1 MAIRTP
7 AHIVQPAIV
16 LLGALAC
23 VLLNPTASHSAAVM
37 PVQISQVPL
46 TVAVPAHPQVVLAIG
61 NSESMDGNLSGA
73 IMTGSGS
80 LPASMALLQNSSS
93 PASYTIPAGFTPPVD
108 PGNGVTAPY
117 TSPVGALQ
125 VDNSPSRLN
134 VAKGGI
140 LAMLNTYMPYADF
153 ALLDY
158 KLSGTNVYTTW
169 VYEMSPPGG
178 FVFTNTQGGGNG
190 TRTIPNPCEGYKN
203 LATTN
208 PVYVACHNIDI
219 SGKVTVTSAPDLS
232 HADWM
237 EVDPTV
243 FPAGGAYNGGSSDD
257 PLINDVLYAGGLAP
271 VCLVYG
277 GPNPGY
283 PYTHFTLAQYNANPG
298 NIHESYSSTVN
309 GCAPTTF
316 PTNAGFVPYTT
327 QAMYIERGFG
337 YYGGQDHNDA
347 NVAVPMTT
355 AGAVP
360 TPASVA
366 AALACFTGPGTGNTK
381 CSSTGTYLPNYL
393 GPETN
398 SPGTTEIKAAGG
410 QSALPGLLIQALT
423 LFNGNPASSN
433 GCNPDRYV
441 ILLTDGMPT
450 LDKSGR
456 SWPPPGTVSAVN
468 WHMTVA
474 FNANGSLNI
483 PGTND
488 QAVVDTVNQL
498 SALLHSTSHVKTY
511 VIGLGA
517 GVDPT
522 VNPVAAQVLTAFA
535 IAGGTGTYFPA
546 TDPTSLAN
554 DLQSILAQI
563 QNATQSTAATAVN
576 STGLHTGSVAYL
588 AQFTTSD
595 SFQDWTGNMNAW
607 TIDPTTGFVNTTP
620 GTELWSAQTQLDLQS
635 AAGAWTNR
643 VIATWDPV
651 AKAGTPFRWNPAL
664 APAGISPT
672 TGLGMALQ
680 TFAPDPNGQDV
691 LQFIRGAN
699 AQELRFGGQFRNRT
713 HRLGDIVSSAPLY
726 VGPPNGLAQTSDY
739 FAFAQANQGRTP
751 VIYVGANDGMLH
763 ALNAMNGNE
772 MFAYIPNGVFNN
784 LIKLVNPFYNNQHQ
798 FFVNGSPR
806 SADVKYASDGTWH
819 TVLVTTLGAGGNTMF
834 ALDVSA
840 PDSIVTGGE
849 TALAQA
855 ALWEFSDVDMGMS
868 FSEPA
873 IVNTAAGYMVIGGN
887 GYNSPNQK
895 PVLYA
900 IEPQHGTMLA
910 KIDLCAAVAG
920 ICNAALANG
929 LSSVAVVNSY
939 GQISAPANTVY
950 AGDLQGNVWRVDIT
964 SANLANCVAPAV
976 GCAWTVSVI
985 YRARDAL
992 GNIQP
997 ITTAPAVTLNED
1009 FPQLLGT
1016 MVYVGTGQFLGVA
1029 DLSTTGVQSLYGIFD
1044 PPTGSA
1050 PPLGFA
1056 GIPTRT
1062 NLVQQ
1067 TLANDTTSAGVQV
1080 RIVPTVMPVTLP
1092 QPNRGWFV
1100 DLNLA
1105 TGERIITDPEIESG
1119 GGVVFTTYQ
1128 PNTSQC
1134 VGGGSAWLMV
1144 FNYATGGSFPL
1155 PELDTNSD
1163 GKLDTSDVGSTGNN
1177 PVGMS
1182 LGPVY
1187 ASAVTFLPSGGGT
1200 GGTMKLTSVSSNN
1213 VDSILDRGRAKQRIS
1228 WWEIRH

>member
-7 AHIVQPAIV
+7 AHLLQPAIV
-16 LLGALAC
+16 LLGALTC
-23 VLLNPTASHSAAVM
+23 VLLQPTATQSAAVL

-73 IMTGSGS
+73 IMAGSGS
-80 LPASMALLQNSSS
+80 LPATMNLLQASSS
-93 PASYTIPAGFTPPVD
+93 PTTYTIPAGFTPPID
-108 PGNGVTAPY
+108 PGNGVVAPY
-117 TSPVGALQ
+117 TSPVGAQL

-153 ALLDY
+153 ALIDY
-158 KLSGTNVYTTW
+158 KLSGTNIYTTW

-178 FVFTNTQGGGNG
+178 FVFTSVPAANN
-190 TRTIPNPCEGYKN
+190 RYIPNPCFQYN
-203 LATTN
+203 TLPVANT
-208 PVYVACHNIDI
+208 VYVACHNIDT
-219 SGKVTVTSAPDLS
+219 SGKVTGNMATSTLMQIDA
-232 HADWM
+232 
-237 EVDPTV
+237 TI
-243 FPAGGAYNGGSSDD
+243 FPAAGAYNGGSSDD

-271 VCLVYG
+271 VCLVYT
-277 GPNPGY
+277 GPAPGN

-298 NIHESYSSTVN
+298 NIHESYSNTIN

-316 PTNAGFVPYTT
+316 PTNAGFVPYTP
-327 QAMYIERGFG
+327 QAMYIQRGFG
-337 YYGGQDHNDA
+337 YYGSQDFNDA
-347 NVAVPMTT
+347 SVAVPMTT
-355 AGAVP
+355 AGNVP
-360 TPASVA
+360 TAGTVN
-366 AALACFTGPGTGNTK
+366 AALAKFNPF
-381 CSSTGTYLPNYL
+381 LA
-393 GPETN
+393 PETN
-398 SPGTTEIKAAGG
+398 STGTGEIKAAGG
-410 QSALPGLLIQALT
+410 QSALPGLLIQALN

-433 GCNPDRYV
+433 GCNPTRYV

-456 SWPPPGTVSAVN
+456 SWPPPGTVSAAG
-468 WHMTVA
+468 WHMTVN

-483 PGTND
+483 PATND
-488 QAVVDTVNQL
+488 QAVIDTVNQL
-498 SALLHSTSHVKTY
+498 KALFNSTSHVKTY

-535 IAGGTGTYFPA
+535 IAGGTGSYFPA

-554 DLQSILAQI
+554 DLASILAQI

-576 STGLHTGSVAYL
+576 STGLHQGSVAYL

-595 SFQDWTGNMNAW
+595 SFLDWTGNMNAW
-607 TIDPTTGFVNTTP
+607 PIDPVSGAVNTTP
-620 GTELWSAQTQLDLQS
+620 GLQLWSAVTQLDAQNWNTGRL
-635 AAGAWTNR
+635 
-643 VIATWDPV
+643 IATWDPV
-651 AKAGTPFRWNPAL
+651 AQAGTPFRWTP
-664 APAGISPT
+664 SPGPT
-672 TGLGMALQ
+672 EITPTSGLGVALQ
-680 TFAPDPNGQDV
+680 SFLPDTNGKHVVDF
-691 LQFIRGAN
+691 LRGSN
-699 AQELRFGGQFRNRT
+699 FYEVRNGGQFRNRT
-713 HRLGDIVSSAPLY
+713 HKLGDIVASAPLF

-739 FAFAQANQGRTP
+739 FAFAIANQNRSS

-763 ALNAMNGNE
+763 ALNANTGSE

-819 TVLVTTLGAGGNTMF
+819 TVLVSTLGAGGNTLF
-834 ALDVSA
+834 ALDISA
-840 PDSIVTGGE
+840 PDAIVTGGE
-849 TALAQA
+849 NALAQA
-855 ALWEFSDVDMGMS
+855 ALWEFSDIDMGMS

-873 IVNTAAGYMVIGGN
+873 IVNTSAGYMVIVGN

-895 PVLYA
+895 PVLYG

-910 KIDLCAAVAG
+910 KIDLCSKVAG
-920 ICNAALANG
+920 VCNAALANG
-929 LSSVAVVNSY
+929 LSSVSVVNSY
-939 GQISAPANTVY
+939 GQVSAPSNTVY

-964 SANLANCVAPAV
+964 NSNPASWV
-976 GCAWTVSVI
+976 VSVI
-985 YRARDAL
+985 YQARDSL

-997 ITTAPAVTLNED
+997 ITTAPAVTLNPE

-1016 MVYVGTGQFLGVA
+1016 MVFVGTGQFLGVA
-1029 DLSTTGVQSLYGIFD
+1029 DLSTTGVQSMYGIFD
-1044 PPTGSA
+1044 PPTASA

-1056 GIPTRT
+1056 GIPTRA

-1067 TLANDTTSAGVQV
+1067 VMANDTTAGGVQV
-1080 RIVPTVMPVTLP
+1080 RIIPTVLPVTLP

-1100 DLNLA
+1100 DLSLA
-1105 TGERIITDPEIESG
+1105 LGERIITDPEIESG

-1144 FNYATGGSFPL
+1144 YNYATGGSFPL
-1155 PELDTNSD
+1155 PELDTNND
-1163 GKLDTSDVGSTGNN
+1163 GKLDSSDVGSTGVN

-1213 VDSILDRGRAKQRIS
+1213 VDSVLDRGRAKQRIS
-1228 WWEIRH
+1228 WWEVRH

>member
-1 MAIRTP
+1 
-7 AHIVQPAIV
+7 VQPAIV

-23 VLLNPTASHSAAVM
+23 VLLDRTTATAAAVT
-37 PVQISQVPL
+37 PTQISQVPL

-73 IMTGSGS
+73 IMAGSGS
-80 LPASMALLQNSSS
+80 LPASMSLLQNSSS
-93 PASYTIPAGFTPPVD
+93 PANYAIPAGFTPPVN
-108 PGNGVTAPY
+108 PGAGGFAPY
-117 TSPVGALQ
+117 TVASGGHL

-134 VAKGGI
+134 VAKGGL

-158 KLSGTNVYTTW
+158 KLSGTGIYTTW

-178 FVFTNTQGGGNG
+178 FVFTNTPGGNG
-190 TRTIPNPCEGYKN
+190 TRTIPNPCQNYKT

-208 PVYVACHNIDI
+208 PVYVACHNIEI
-219 SGKVTVTSAPDLS
+219 SGQVTITSAPDMS
-232 HADWM
+232 HADYM
-237 EVDPTV
+237 QVDATV

-257 PLINDVLYAGGLAP
+257 PLINDVLYAGGLGP

-277 GPNPGY
+277 GPGPGN
-283 PYTHFTLAQYNANPG
+283 PYTHFTLGQYNSNPG
-298 NIHESYSSTVN
+298 NISESYSHTVN
-309 GCAPTTF
+309 SCAPTTF

-337 YYGGQDHNDA
+337 YYGSQDHNDA

-355 AGAVP
+355 AGATP
-360 TPASVA
+360 TSATVT
-366 AALACFTGPGTGNTK
+366 AALAHFTPF
-381 CSSTGTYLPNYL
+381 LQ
-393 GPETN
+393 PETN
-398 SPGTTEIKAAGG
+398 STGTTEIKAAGG

-433 GCNPDRYV
+433 GCNPTRYV

-450 LDKSGR
+450 LDKSGH
-456 SWPPPGTVSAVN
+456 SWPPPGTVSAAN
-468 WHMTVA
+468 WHMNVA
-474 FNANGSLNI
+474 FNADGSLKTAA
-483 PGTND
+483 TND
-488 QAVVDTVNQL
+488 QAVKDTVTQL
-498 SALLHSTSHVKTY
+498 QALFNSTSHVKTY

-535 IAGGTGTYFPA
+535 IAGGTGSYFPA

-563 QNATQSTAATAVN
+563 QHTTQSTAATAVN
-576 STGLHTGSVAYL
+576 STGLHNGSVAYL

-607 TIDPTTGFVNTTP
+607 PIDPVHGNVNTTQ
-620 GTELWSAQTQLDLQS
+620 GLQLWSANIQLDAQDWDTGRL
-635 AAGAWTNR
+635 
-643 VIATWDPV
+643 IATWDPV
-651 AKAGTPFRWNPAL
+651 PHAGTPFRWNPAL
-664 APAGISPT
+664 APAGISAT
-672 TGLGMALQ
+672 TALGTALQ
-680 TFAPDPNGQDV
+680 SFTADPNGQDV
-691 LQFIRGAN
+691 VQFLRGSN
-699 AQELRFGGQFRNRT
+699 AKELRFGGQFRNRT
-713 HRLGDIVSSAPLY
+713 HKLGDIVASAPLY

-739 FAFAQANQGRTP
+739 FTFAIANQNRTP

-763 ALNAMNGNE
+763 ALNANTGNE
-772 MFAYIPNGVFNN
+772 MFAYIPNGVYNN
-784 LIKLVNPFYNNQHQ
+784 LIKLVSPFYNNQHQ

-806 SADVKYASDGTWH
+806 SADVKYTSDGSWH
-819 TVLVTTLGAGGNTMF
+819 TLLVSTLGSGGSTLF

-840 PDSIVTGGE
+840 PDSIVAGGE

-855 ALWEFSDVDMGMS
+855 ARWEFSDVDMGMS
-868 FSEPA
+868 FSEPV
-873 IVNTAAGYMVIGGN
+873 IVNTSMGYTVFAGN

-895 PVLYA
+895 PVLYG

-920 ICNAALANG
+920 VCNAALANG
-929 LSSVAVVNSY
+929 LSSVMAVNSY
-939 GQISAPANTVY
+939 GQVSAPANTVY

-964 SANLANCVAPAV
+964 NSNPPNANGYPVN
-976 GCAWTVSVI
+976 WNVSVI
-985 YRARDAL
+985 YQARDAS

-997 ITTAPAVTLNED
+997 ITTAPAITLNPE

-1016 MVYVGTGQFLGVA
+1016 MVFVGTGQFLGVA

-1050 PPLGFA
+1050 PPLGFGA
-1056 GIPTRT
+1056 GIPTRA

-1067 TLANDTTSAGVQV
+1067 TLANDVTAGGVQV
-1080 RIVPTVMPVTLP
+1080 RDVVCPVTNPYCVTNPMATALPVTLP

-1100 DLNLA
+1100 DLNLVS
-1105 TGERIITDPEIESG
+1105 GERIITDPEIESG

-1128 PNTSQC
+1128 PNNSQC

-1144 FNYATGGSFPL
+1144 LNYASGGAFPL
-1155 PELDTNSD
+1155 PELDTNND
-1163 GKLDTSDVGSTGNN
+1163 GKLDSSDVGSSGQN

-1187 ASAVTFLPSGGGT
+1187 ASAVTFLPSGEGT

-1213 VDSILDRGRAKQRIS
+1213 VDSILDRGKAKQRIS
-1228 WWEIRH
+1228 WWEVKR

>member
-23 VLLNPTASHSAAVM
+23 VLLDPRASHSAVAVV
-37 PVQISQVPL
+37 PTQISQVPL

-80 LPASMALLQNSSS
+80 LPAAMSLLQNSSS
-93 PASYTIPAGFTPPVD
+93 PAQYTIPAGFTPPVD
-108 PGNGVTAPY
+108 LGNGVTAPY
-117 TSPVGALQ
+117 TSPVGGLH

-140 LAMLNTYMPYADF
+140 QAMLNTYMPYADF
-153 ALLDY
+153 AMIDY
-158 KLSGTNVYTTW
+158 KLSGTNIYTTW
-169 VYEMSPPGG
+169 VYEMSPPTG
-178 FVFTNTQGGGNG
+178 FVFTSVRVAGN
-190 TRTIPNPCEGYKN
+190 RYIPNPCEGYHTVPQN
-203 LATTN
+203 SVDTACLA
-208 PVYVACHNIDI
+208 IDT
-219 SGKVTVTSAPDLS
+219 SGKVTGSMRTS
-232 HADWM
+232 DWM
-237 EVDPTV
+237 QIDSTI

-277 GPNPGY
+277 GPNPGN

-298 NIHESYSSTVN
+298 NIHESYTNTVN
-309 GCAPTTF
+309 SCAPTTF
-316 PTNAGFVPYTT
+316 PTNAGFVPYTPQT
-327 QAMYIERGFG
+327 MYIERGFG

-360 TPASVA
+360 TQATVNT
-366 AALACFTGPGTGNTK
+366 ALAKFTPF
-381 CSSTGTYLPNYL
+381 LA
-393 GPETN
+393 PETN
-398 SPGTTEIKAAGG
+398 STATGEIKAAGG

-423 LFNGNPASSN
+423 LFNGNPPSSN
-433 GCNPDRYV
+433 GCNPTRYV

-450 LDKSGR
+450 LDKSGK

-468 WHMTVA
+468 WHMTVN
-474 FNANGSLNI
+474 FNADGSLNTAA
-483 PGTND
+483 TND

-498 SALLHSTSHVKTY
+498 KALFNSTSHVKTY

-522 VNPVAAQVLTAFA
+522 VNPVAAQVLSAFA
-535 IAGGTGTYFPA
+535 IAGGTGNYFPA

-554 DLQSILAQI
+554 DLQAILAQI
-563 QNATQSTAATAVN
+563 QATTQSTAATAVN
-576 STGLHTGSVAYL
+576 STGLHNGSVAYL

-595 SFQDWTGNMNAW
+595 SYQDWTGNMNAW
-607 TIDPTTGFVNTTP
+607 PIDPVTGNVNTTN
-620 GTELWSAQTQLDLQS
+620 GLQLWSAQTQLDAQNWNTGRL
-635 AAGAWTNR
+635 
-643 VIATWDPV
+643 IATWDPV
-651 AKAGTPFRWNPAL
+651 AKAGTPFRWNPGL
-664 APAGISPT
+664 LPAGISSAT
-672 TGLGMALQ
+672 AGLGLALS
-680 TFAPDPNGQDV
+680 TFAPDPSVQDV
-691 LQFIRGAN
+691 VNYLRGDN
-699 AQELRFGGQFRNRT
+699 SLEQRNGGQFRNRT
-713 HRLGDIVSSAPLY
+713 HKLGDIVASAPLY
-726 VGPPNGLAQTSDY
+726 VGPPNGLAQTTDY
-739 FAFAQANQGRTP
+739 FTFAVANQMRTP

-763 ALNAMNGNE
+763 ALNANTGDE

-784 LIKLVNPFYNNQHQ
+784 LIKLVNPFYNQTHL

-819 TVLVTTLGAGGNTMF
+819 TVLVSPLGAGGKSVF

-840 PDSIVTGGE
+840 PDSIVSGGE

-855 ALWEFSDVDMGMS
+855 ALWDFTDPDMGMS
-868 FSEPA
+868 FSEPQ
-873 IVNTAAGYMVIGGN
+873 IVNTSAGYMVIVGN
-887 GYNSPNQK
+887 GYDSPNQK
-895 PVLYA
+895 PVLYG

-910 KIDLCAAVAG
+910 KIDLCAKVAG
-920 ICNAALANG
+920 VCNAAVANG
-929 LSSVAVVNSY
+929 LSSVSVVNSY
-939 GQISAPANTVY
+939 GQVSAPANTVY

-964 SANLANCVAPAV
+964 SNNPANWV
-976 GCAWTVSVI
+976 VSVI
-985 YRARDAL
+985 YQARDAS

-997 ITTAPAVTLNED
+997 ITTAPAVTLNPE

-1016 MVYVGTGQFLGVA
+1016 MVYVGTGQLLGVS
-1029 DLSTTGVQSLYGIFD
+1029 DLSTTGVQSMYGVFD

-1050 PPLGFA
+1050 APLGFA
-1056 GIPTRT
+1056 GIPTRM

-1067 TLANDTTSAGVQV
+1067 TLANDTTSGGVQV
-1080 RIVPTVMPVTLP
+1080 RIVPTVQPVTLP

-1105 TGERIITDPEIESG
+1105 LGERIITDPEIESG

-1128 PNTSQC
+1128 PNTSSC

-1155 PELDTNSD
+1155 PELDTNND
-1163 GKLDTSDVGSTGNN
+1163 GKLDSNDTGASGKN

-1213 VDSILDRGRAKQRIS
+1213 VDSVLDRGRAKQRIS

>member
-7 AHIVQPAIV
+7 VHVLQTAIV
-16 LLGALAC
+16 LLGAIAC
-23 VLLNPTASHSAAVM
+23 ALLYRTAATASAVT
-37 PVQISQVPL
+37 PTQIAQVPL

-80 LPASMALLQNSSS
+80 LPASMNLLQASSS
-93 PASYTIPAGFTPPVD
+93 PASYAIPTGFTPPLNL
-108 PGNGVTAPY
+108 GAGGFAPY
-117 TSPVGALQ
+117 TVASGGSL

-158 KLSGTNVYTTW
+158 KLSGTGIYTTW

-178 FVFTNTQGGGNG
+178 FVFTNSQGNG
-190 TRTIPNPCEGYKN
+190 NRYILNPCNDYN
-203 LATTN
+203 TLLTTN
-208 PVYVACHNIDI
+208 PVYIACHNIDTSNI
-219 SGKVTVTSAPDLS
+219 VSGNMATSK
-232 HADWM
+232 WM
-237 EVDPTV
+237 QIDATI
-243 FPAGGAYNGGSSDD
+243 FPAGGSYNGGSSDD

-277 GPNPGY
+277 GPNPGN

-298 NIHESYSSTVN
+298 NIHESYTSTIDA
-309 GCAPTTF
+309 CAPTTF
-316 PTNAGFVPYTT
+316 PTNAGFVPYTQ

-337 YYGGQDHNDA
+337 YYGNQDHNDA
-347 NVAVPMTT
+347 HVAVPMTT

-360 TPASVA
+360 TQASVN
-366 AALACFTGPGTGNTK
+366 AALALFTPF
-381 CSSTGTYLPNYL
+381 LA
-393 GPETN
+393 PETN
-398 SPGTTEIKAAGG
+398 STATTEIKAAGG

-423 LFNGNPASSN
+423 VFNGNPPSSN
-433 GCNPDRYV
+433 GCRPDRYV

-468 WHMTVA
+468 WHMNVA

-483 PGTND
+483 GSTND
-488 QAVVDTVNQL
+488 QAVIDTVNQL
-498 SALLHSTSHVKTY
+498 SQLLNSTSHIKTY

-535 IAGGTGTYFPA
+535 IAGGTGSYFPA

-563 QNATQSTAATAVN
+563 QNTTQSTSATAVN
-576 STGLHTGSVAYL
+576 STGLRTNSVAYL

-595 SFQDWTGNMNAW
+595 SFQDWTGNLNAW
-607 TIDPTTGFVNTTP
+607 PIDPTTGLVNTTP
-620 GTELWSAQTQLDLQS
+620 GSQTWSVQTQLDAQDWDTGRL
-635 AAGAWTNR
+635 
-643 VIATWDPV
+643 IATWDPV
-651 AKAGTPFRWNPAL
+651 ANAGTPFRWNPAL

-672 TGLGMALQ
+672 TGLGMALSS
-680 TFAPDPNGQDV
+680 FAPDPNGQDV
-691 LQFIRGAN
+691 LQFLRGRN
-699 AQELRFGGQFRNRT
+699 AQELRNGGQFRNRT
-713 HRLGDIVSSAPLY
+713 HKLGDIVASAPLY
-726 VGPPNGLAQTSDY
+726 IGAPYGLTQTPDY
-739 FAFAQANQGRTP
+739 FTFAATNQGRTP

-763 ALNAMNGNE
+763 AFNAATGNE
-772 MFAYIPNGVFNN
+772 MFAYIPNGVFKN
-784 LIKLVNPFYNNQHQ
+784 LIKLVNPFYNQQHL

-806 SADVKYASDGTWH
+806 SADVKYASDGSWH
-819 TVLVTTLGAGGNTMF
+819 TVLVSNLGAGGSTLF
-834 ALDVSA
+834 ALDVTA
-840 PDSIVTGGE
+840 PDSIVSGGE

-855 ALWEFSDVDMGMS
+855 ALWEFTDTDMGLS

-873 IVNTAAGYMVIGGN
+873 IANTAAGWMVFAGN

-895 PVLYA
+895 PVLYG

-910 KIDLCAAVAG
+910 KIDLCAAVTG

-929 LSSVAVVNSY
+929 LSSVSAVNSY
-939 GQISAPANTVY
+939 GQVSAPANTVY

-964 SANLANCVAPAV
+964 SNNPTN
-976 GCAWTVSVI
+976 WIVSVI
-985 YRARDAL
+985 YQARDPL

-997 ITTAPAVTLNED
+997 ITTTPAVTLNPQ
-1009 FPQLLGT
+1009 FPRLLGT
-1016 MVYVGTGQFLGVA
+1016 MVYVGTGQMLGVG
-1029 DLSTTGVQSLYGIFD
+1029 DLSSTGLQSLYGIFD

-1050 PPLGFA
+1050 PPVGFA
-1056 GIPTRT
+1056 GIPNRS
-1062 NLVQQ
+1062 NLVAQQ
-1067 TLANDTTSAGVQV
+1067 LANDTAGNNVSV
-1080 RIVPTVMPVTLP
+1080 RIIPTVQPVTLP
-1092 QPNRGWFV
+1092 TPNRGWLV

-1105 TGERIITDPEIESG
+1105 TGERIITDPQLESG
-1119 GGVVFTTYQ
+1119 GGLVLTTYQ
-1128 PNTSQC
+1128 PNSSQC
-1134 VGGGSAWLMV
+1134 LGGGSAWLMV
-1144 FNYATGGSFPL
+1144 FNYATGGSFAQ
-1155 PELDTNSD
+1155 PELDVNND
-1163 GKLDTSDVGSTGNN
+1163 GKLDSNDMSSTGYT

-1187 ASAVTFLPSGGGT
+1187 ASSATFLPTSGGLGPSCSGSNCNGGGGGPLGPVGT
-1200 GGTMKLTSVSSNN
+1200 LKLIATSNGAIDRV
-1213 VDSILDRGRAKQRIS
+1213 LDRGQGKQRIN
-1228 WWEIRH
+1228 WWEARH

>member
-7 AHIVQPAIV
+7 AHLVQPAIV

-23 VLLNPTASHSAAVM
+23 VLLQPTTSQSAAVM
-37 PVQISQVPL
+37 PTQISQVPL

-80 LPASMALLQNSSS
+80 LPVAMNLLQNSSS

-108 PGNGVTAPY
+108 PGPGDGTAPY
-117 TSPVGALQ
+117 TSPVGALK

-140 LAMLNTYMPYADF
+140 AAMLDTYMPYADF

-158 KLSGTNVYTTW
+158 KLSGTGFYTTW

-178 FVFTNTQGGGNG
+178 FAFTSLPIAGN
-190 TRTIPNPCEGYKN
+190 RYIPNPCFGYHVVPINVVDTACKAIDTSGRVTGN
-203 LATTN
+203 MAT
-208 PVYVACHNIDI
+208 
-219 SGKVTVTSAPDLS
+219 SQL
-232 HADWM
+232 M
-237 EVDPTV
+237 QVDATI
-243 FPAGGAYNGGSSDD
+243 FPAGGASNGGSSDD

-277 GPNPGY
+277 GPNPGN

-298 NIHESYSSTVN
+298 NIFESYTSTVN

-316 PTNAGFVPYTT
+316 PTNAGFVPYTR

-337 YYGGQDHNDA
+337 YYGNQDHNDA
-347 NVAVPMTT
+347 SVPVPMTT

-360 TPASVA
+360 TQASVN
-366 AALACFTGPGTGNTK
+366 AALAKFTPF
-381 CSSTGTYLPNYL
+381 LA
-393 GPETN
+393 PETN
-398 SPGTTEIKAAGG
+398 STGTTEIKAAGG

-423 LFNGNPASSN
+423 VFNGNPPSSN

-456 SWPPPGTVSAVN
+456 SWPPPGTVSALN
-468 WHMTVA
+468 WHMTVS
-474 FNANGSLNI
+474 FNGNGSLNI
-483 PGTND
+483 AGTND

-498 SALLHSTSHVKTY
+498 KALFNSTSHVKTY

-535 IAGGTGTYFPA
+535 IAGGTGNYFPA

-554 DLQSILAQI
+554 DLQQILAQI

-607 TIDPTTGFVNTTP
+607 PIDPVSGAVNTTA
-620 GTELWSAQTQLDLQS
+620 GLQLWSAMTQLDAQNWNNGRL
-635 AAGAWTNR
+635 
-643 VIATWDPV
+643 IATWDPV
-651 AKAGTPFRWNPAL
+651 AANLNGGQGAGTPFRWNPPL
-664 APAGISPT
+664 APAGISAT
-672 TGLGMALQ
+672 TGLGLVLQ
-680 TFAPDPNGQDV
+680 TFLPDTNGKHV
-691 LQFIRGAN
+691 LDFLRGSN
-699 AQELRFGGQFRNRT
+699 FWELRNGGQFRDRT
-713 HRLGDIVSSAPLY
+713 HKLGDIVASAPLY
-726 VGPPNGLAQTSDY
+726 VGPPNGLAQTADY
-739 FAFAQANQGRTP
+739 FAFAIANQNRTP

-763 ALNAMNGNE
+763 ALNATTGDE

-784 LIKLVNPFYNNQHQ
+784 LIKLVNPFYNQQHQ

-806 SADVKYASDGTWH
+806 SADVKYSDGTWH
-819 TVLVTTLGAGGNTMF
+819 TVLVNPLGAGGSTVF

-840 PDSIVTGGE
+840 PDSIVSNGE
-849 TALAQA
+849 AGLAAA
-855 ALWEFSDVDMGMS
+855 ALWEFTDVDMGLT

-873 IVNTAAGYMVIGGN
+873 INNTAAGWMVFFGN
-887 GYNSPNQK
+887 GYDSPSQK

-900 IEPQHGTMLA
+900 VDPQCGGRAGCTA
-910 KIDLCAAVAG
+910 VPTKVKIDLCAQVAG
-920 ICNAALANG
+920 VCNAGLANG
-929 LSSVAVVNSY
+929 LSSVSVVNSY
-939 GQISAPANTVY
+939 GQVSAPANTVY

-964 SANLANCVAPAV
+964 DSHPAN
-976 GCAWTVSVI
+976 WKVSVI
-985 YRARDAL
+985 YQTRDGS

-997 ITTAPAVTLNED
+997 ITTVPAVTLNPE
-1009 FPQLLGT
+1009 FPRLLGT
-1016 MVYVGTGQFLGVA
+1016 MVFVGTGQFLGVG

-1044 PPTGSA
+1044 PPSSSA

-1056 GIPTRT
+1056 GIPNRT

-1067 TLANDTTSAGVQV
+1067 QLANDTTSGGVQV
-1080 RIVPTVMPVTLP
+1080 RIEPNVLPVTLP

-1100 DLNLA
+1100 DLSLA
-1105 TGERIITDPEIESG
+1105 TGERIITDPAIESG

-1163 GKLDTSDVGSTGNN
+1163 GKLDASDLGSSGNV

-1187 ASAVTFLPSGGGT
+1187 ASAVTFLPSGGGA
-1200 GGTMKLTSVSSNN
+1200 GGMMKLTSVSSNN
-1213 VDSILDRGRAKQRIS
+1213 VDSVLDRGRAKQRIS
-1228 WWEIRH
+1228 WWEVRH

>member
-7 AHIVQPAIV
+7 AHILQAAIV
-16 LLGALAC
+16 LSGALAC
-23 VLLNPTASHSAAVM
+23 VLLDRTTATAAAVA
-37 PVQISQVPL
+37 PVVISQVPL

-73 IMTGSGS
+73 IMTGSGA
-80 LPASMALLQNSSS
+80 LPAAMSLLQNSTS
-93 PASYTIPAGFTPPVD
+93 PLNYAIPAGFTPPVN
-108 PGNGVTAPY
+108 PGVGGFAPY
-117 TSPVGALQ
+117 TVTVGAQQ

-153 ALLDY
+153 ALIDY
-158 KLSGTNVYTTW
+158 KLSGTGLYTTW

-178 FVFTNTQGGGNG
+178 FAFTNAPVAPN
-190 TRTIPNPCEGYKN
+190 RYILNPCYQYN
-203 LATTN
+203 TLIVTN
-208 PVYVACHNIDI
+208 TVYTACHNIDV
-219 SGKVTVTSAPDLS
+219 SGKVTGNMATSQ
-232 HADWM
+232 WM
-237 EVDPTV
+237 QIDATI
-243 FPAGGAYNGGSSDD
+243 FPAGGAYNAGSSDD

-271 VCLVYG
+271 VCLVYT
-277 GPNPGY
+277 GPNPGN
-283 PYTHFTLAQYNANPG
+283 PYTHFTLAQYNGNPA
-298 NIHESYSSTVN
+298 NIHESYSNTINS
-309 GCAPTTF
+309 CAPTTF
-316 PTNAGFVPYTT
+316 PTNAGFVPYTPQT
-327 QAMYIERGFG
+327 MYIERGLG
-337 YYGGQDHNDA
+337 YYGNQDHNDA
-347 NVAVPMTT
+347 NVAVPMTS
-355 AGAVP
+355 AGNVP
-360 TPASVA
+360 TQASVN
-366 AALACFTGPGTGNTK
+366 AALAKFAPF
-381 CSSTGTYLPNYL
+381 LA
-393 GPETN
+393 PETN
-398 SPGTTEIKAAGG
+398 GTGTAEIKAAGG

-433 GCNPDRYV
+433 GCAPTRYV

-450 LDKSGR
+450 LDKSGH
-456 SWPPPGTVSAVN
+456 SWPPPGTVSAAG

-483 PGTND
+483 AGTND
-488 QAVVDTVNQL
+488 QAVIDTVNQL
-498 SALLHSTSHVKTY
+498 KALFNSTSHVKTY

-535 IAGGTGTYFPA
+535 IAGGTGSYFPA

-576 STGLHTGSVAYL
+576 STGLHTGAVAYL

-607 TIDPTTGFVNTTP
+607 SIDPVTGFVNTTA
-620 GTELWSAQTQLDLQS
+620 GTQLWSAMTQLDLQNWNN
-635 AAGAWTNR
+635 GR
-643 VIATWDPV
+643 LIATWDPV
-651 AKAGTPFRWNPAL
+651 AQAGIPFRWTPGNAGT
-664 APAGISPT
+664 GISQNSPL
-672 TGLGMALQ
+672 GLALQ
-680 TFAPDPNGQDV
+680 SFLPDTNGKHV
-691 LQFIRGAN
+691 LDFLRGSAFYEERN
-699 AQELRFGGQFRNRT
+699 GGQFRNRT
-713 HRLGDIVSSAPLY
+713 HKLGDIVASAPLY
-726 VGPPNGLAQTSDY
+726 VGPPDGLAQTADY
-739 FAFAQANQGRTP
+739 FSFAIANQNRTP

-763 ALNAMNGNE
+763 ALNAMTGDE
-772 MFAYIPNGVFNN
+772 MFAYIPNGVWSN
-784 LIKLVNPFYNNQHQ
+784 LVKLVNPFYNQQHQ

-806 SADVKYASDGTWH
+806 SADVKFASDGTWH
-819 TVLVTTLGAGGNTMF
+819 TVLVSPLGAGGSTVF

-840 PDSIVTGGE
+840 PDQIVLGGE
-849 TALAQA
+849 LNGVAPA
-855 ALWEFSDVDMGMS
+855 ALWEFSDVDMGLT

-873 IVNTAAGYMVIGGN
+873 INNTSAGYLVFVGN
-887 GYNSPNQK
+887 GYNSAHQK

-900 IEPQHGTMLA
+900 IEPQHGTMFA

-920 ICNAALANG
+920 VCNAGLANG

-939 GQISAPANTVY
+939 GQVSAPSNTVY

-964 SANLANCVAPAV
+964 NSTPAN
-976 GCAWTVSVI
+976 WRVSVI
-985 YRARDAL
+985 YQTRD
-992 GNIQP
+992 GSGTIQP
-997 ITTAPAVTLNED
+997 ITTVPAVTLNPE

-1016 MVYVGTGQFLGVA
+1016 MVFVGTGQFLGVG
-1029 DLSTTGVQSLYGIFD
+1029 DLSTTGVQSMYGIFD

-1050 PPLGFA
+1050 APLGFA
-1056 GIPTRT
+1056 GIPNRS

-1067 TLANDTTSAGVQV
+1067 QLANDVTAGNVQV
-1080 RIVPTVMPVTLP
+1080 RIEPNVLPVTLP
-1092 QPNRGWFV
+1092 TPNRGWFV

-1105 TGERIITDPEIESG
+1105 LGERIITDPAIESG

-1128 PNTSQC
+1128 PNNSQC

-1155 PELDTNSD
+1155 PELDTNND
-1163 GKLDTSDVGSTGNN
+1163 GKLDSNDVSTSGKN

-1187 ASAVTFLPSGGGT
+1187 ASAVTFLPSGGGA
-1200 GGTMKLTSVSSNN
+1200 GGMMKLTSVSSNN
-1213 VDSILDRGRAKQRIS
+1213 VDAVLDRGRAKQRIS
-1228 WWEIRH
+1228 WWEVRH

>member
-7 AHIVQPAIV
+7 AHLVQPAIV

-23 VLLNPTASHSAAVM
+23 VLLQPTTSQSAAVM
-37 PVQISQVPL
+37 PTQISQVPL
-46 TVAVPAHPQVVLAIG
+46 TVAVPAHPQVVLAVG

-80 LPASMALLQNSSS
+80 LPAAMNLLQNSSS

-108 PGNGVTAPY
+108 SGNGVTAPY
-117 TSPVGALQ
+117 TSPVGGLK

-140 LAMLNTYMPYADF
+140 AAMLDTYMPYADF
-153 ALLDY
+153 ALIDY
-158 KLSGTNVYTTW
+158 KLSGTNIYTTW

-178 FVFTNTQGGGNG
+178 FAFTNNPVAGN
-190 TRTIPNPCEGYKN
+190 RYIPNPCEGYHTVPQN
-203 LATTN
+203 SVDTACLA
-208 PVYVACHNIDI
+208 IDT
-219 SGKVTVTSAPDLS
+219 SGKVTGSMRTS
-232 HADWM
+232 DWM
-237 EVDPTV
+237 QIDATV
-243 FPAGGAYNGGSSDD
+243 FPAGGSYNGGSSDD
-257 PLINDVLYAGGLAP
+257 PLINDVLYAGGFPP
-271 VCLVYG
+271 VCVVYG
-277 GPNPGY
+277 GPFPGN
-283 PYTHFTLAQYNANPG
+283 PYTHYTLAQYNANPG
-298 NIHESYSSTVN
+298 QIAESYSRATN
-309 GCAPTTF
+309 PCAGTTT
-316 PTNAGFVPYTT
+316 PTNAGFVPYTPQT
-327 QAMYIERGFG
+327 MYIERGFG

-360 TPASVA
+360 TQASANA
-366 AALACFTGPGTGNTK
+366 AIAKFTPFLA
-381 CSSTGTYLPNYL
+381 
-393 GPETN
+393 PETN
-398 SPGTTEIKAAGG
+398 STGTTEIKAAGG

-423 LFNGNPASSN
+423 VFNGNPPSSN

-468 WHMTVA
+468 WHMTVS
-474 FNANGSLNI
+474 FNGNGSLNAA
-483 PGTND
+483 GTND

-498 SALLHSTSHVKTY
+498 KALFNSTSHVKTY

-535 IAGGTGTYFPA
+535 IAGGTGSYFPA

-554 DLQSILAQI
+554 DLQQILAQI

-607 TIDPTTGFVNTTP
+607 PIDPVTGFVNTTP
-620 GTELWSAQTQLDLQS
+620 GMQLWSAMTQLDLQNWNT
-635 AAGAWTNR
+635 GR
-643 VIATWDPV
+643 LIATWDPV
-651 AKAGTPFRWNPAL
+651 AQAGTPFRWNAAL

-672 TGLGMALQ
+672 TGLGLALQ
-680 TFAPDPNGQDV
+680 TFLPDTNGRHV
-691 LQFIRGAN
+691 LDFLRGSN
-699 AQELRFGGQFRNRT
+699 FHELRNGGQFRDRT
-713 HRLGDIVSSAPLY
+713 HKLGDIVASAPLY
-726 VGPPNGLAQTSDY
+726 VGPPNGLAQTADY
-739 FAFAQANQGRTP
+739 FSFAIANQNRTP

-763 ALNAMNGNE
+763 ALNAATGDE
-772 MFAYIPNGVFNN
+772 MFAYIPHGVFNN
-784 LIKLVNPFYNNQHQ
+784 LIKLVNPFYNQQHQ

-819 TVLVTTLGAGGNTMF
+819 TVLVTPLGAGGSTVF

-840 PDSIVTGGE
+840 PDSIVSGGE

-855 ALWEFSDVDMGMS
+855 ALWEFTDVDMGLT

-873 IVNTAAGYMVIGGN
+873 INNTAAGWMVFVGN
-887 GYNSPNQK
+887 GYDSPHQK
-895 PVLYA
+895 PVLYG

-920 ICNAALANG
+920 VCNAALANG
-929 LSSVAVVNSY
+929 LSSVTVVNSY
-939 GQISAPANTVY
+939 GQVSAPANTVY

-964 SANLANCVAPAV
+964 DSNPAN
-976 GCAWTVSVI
+976 WKVSVI
-985 YRARDAL
+985 YQTRDGS

-997 ITTAPAVTLNED
+997 ITTVPAVTLNPE
-1009 FPQLLGT
+1009 FPRLLGT
-1016 MVYVGTGQFLGVA
+1016 MVFVGTGQFLGVG
-1029 DLSTTGVQSLYGIFD
+1029 DLSTTGVQSMYGIFD
-1044 PPTGSA
+1044 PPTGSG

-1067 TLANDTTSAGVQV
+1067 QLASDTTSAGVQV
-1080 RIVPTVMPVTLP
+1080 RIEPNVLPVTLP

-1105 TGERIITDPEIESG
+1105 TGERIITDPAIESG

-1163 GKLDTSDVGSTGNN
+1163 GKLDANDVSTSGKN

-1187 ASAVTFLPSGGGT
+1187 ASAVTFLPSGGGA
-1200 GGTMKLTSVSSNN
+1200 GGMMKLTSVSSNN
-1213 VDSILDRGRAKQRIS
+1213 VDSVLDRGRAKQRIS
-1228 WWEIRH
+1228 WWEVRH